1 MREIKD
7 TLRSLHITKNYKG
20 YAQALLSL
28 ELALQDENRLLS
40 VTKEIYMVVGE
51 REDTSWHTV
60 ERNLRTIVK
69 RAWERN
75 PELLEKM
82 AGYQLPVP
90 PKVSEFLDIVS
101 GYLQRK
107 VLHHD
112 FFSP

>member
-1 MREIKD
+1 MQGIRD
-7 TLRSLHITKNYKG
+7 TLRSLHISKNYKG
-20 YAQALLSL
+20 YTQAIFAL

-51 REDTSWHTV
+51 REGASWHTV

-101 GYLQRK
+101 GYLQRE

-112 FFSP
+112 LRPP